1 MFSQD
6 RKKQREY
13 LAASWQ
19 KYTKNEPL
27 EPLEKQLA
35 SIIEIHPE
43 YHELIGNI
51 NSDYFPEQGEVN
63 PFLHINLHLALRD
76 QLSIDQPKG
85 IKEAHKKLINQNKDS
100 HKVEHLMME
109 CIAEMIYISQ
119 KNNTVMD
126 HENYLNCITDLATK

>member
-19 KYTKNEPL
+19 KYTKNKPL

-51 NSDYFPEQGEVN
+51 DSDYFPEQGEVN

-85 IKEAHKKLINQNKDS
+85 IKKAHEKLINQYKDS
-100 HKVEHLMME
+100 HEVEHLMME